1 MKRAK
6 VYLAVAL
13 SLLSFA
19 SCEGPAGPMGPEGPA
34 GVGTNWKVYDN
45 IVVDSEDWI
54 LIQDADGSHPRYMA
68 EVSLYDLTDEEFEF
82 VYTDGTFGG
91 YVYKDM
97 GVETQTP
104 LPYIVH
110 RESVDDQGYVLTWEE
125 TYDFDY
131 APGSVAFYATYS
143 DFFVEQRPPSMV
155 FRVVLMW

>member
-1 MKRAK
+1 MKKAIFCI
-6 VYLAVAL
+6 VAFMLAFV
-13 SLLSFA
+13 

-45 IVVDSEDWI
+45 IVVNSEDWE

-68 EVSLYDLTDEEFEF
+68 EVTLHDLTDEEFDF
-82 VYTDGTFGG
+82 VYTDGSFQA

-97 GVETQTP
+97 GIETQAP

-110 RESVDDQGYVLTWEE
+110 REAVDNQGAYMTWEE

-131 APGSVAFYATYS
+131 SPGTVAFYATYS
-143 DFFVEQRPPSMV
+143 DFFVDQRPPSMT
-155 FRVVLMW
+155 FRVILMW